1 MIIKHLAIITGQST
15 TILKRGIF
23 LYFKI
28 LLLLEIILNRYE
40 FPNYKRKLNVFN
52 AYSKNF
58 SDFCGDFIEVFLKIE
73 EDRILD
79 IGYDGKLCT
88 ISQGVV
94 EIIIDRIINKS
105 IYEVKKFSINDIEE
119 LVGQEIL
126 KIRTKCC
133 LIGIETIKNAISEYE
148 RNYSFNSRS

>member
-1 MIIKHLAIITGQST
+1 MS
-15 TILKRGIF
+15 
-23 LYFKI
+23 FKI
-28 LLLLEIILNRYE
+28 LFLLELILNRYE

-52 AYSKNF
+52 AYSRNF

-73 EDRILD
+73 ENRILD

-94 EIIIDRIINKS
+94 EIIIDRIIGKT
-105 IYEVKKFSINDIEE
+105 IYEVKKISLEDIKE
-119 LVGQEIL
+119 LIGEEIL

-133 LIGIETIKNAISEYE
+133 LIGIETIKNAITEYE
-148 RNYSFNSRS
+148 RNYSINSRS